1 MATSTKPFDQVSLQR
16 RRSPASNLPL
26 LGFGAAVGAL
36 VAFFLDPDRGRSRR
50 ALTRDQ
56 LAALMRRT
64 GRRIGRTLRWSEGP
78 VVGLAAQVIT
88 SPWHVE
94 EPIDDETLA
103 HKVETELIRDPSGPK
118 GQINVNA
125 ENGTVIVRGVV
136 DSPEEIERSG
146 ARPLPTAGATT
157 GVGSNR

>member
-1 MATSTKPFDQVSLQR
+1 MATSIKPFDPPSLQS
-16 RRSPASNLPL
+16 RRSPASKLPL

-94 EPIDDETLA
+94 EPIDHEPLA
-103 HKVETELIRDPSGPK
+103 HKVETAVK
-118 GQINVNA
+118 
-125 ENGTVIVRGVV
+125 
-136 DSPEEIERSG
+136 RSG
-146 ARPLPTAGATT
+146 ERPLQTAGATT
-157 GVGSNR
+157 SVGSNR